1 MRADLIDIQVEDRGE
16 EVEISLYGILNEYQL
31 SAVREKIEML
41 VSGPGVFFY
50 VNLQNAR
57 FATEAYRSMFL
68 EVLNMVKKQNAT
80 LILIFYSEELDEYFA
95 RYRNIFEIYKS
106 REEYRKSGL
115 SKQVHL
121 VGLHYEKK
129 SISLSIG
136 FAISVA
142 LFLVGWTI
150 TMFAVVVGQGREISD
165 KQAQITAL
173 ESQKARY
180 IREIDRLESAIGPMR
195 KLGVVQDTTL
205 LSSFGAIQDWVTY
218 LENLEKN
225 RREK

>member
-1 MRADLIDIQVEDRGE
+1 
-16 EVEISLYGILNEYQL
+16 
-31 SAVREKIEML
+31 ML
-41 VSGPGVFFY
+41 VRGPGVFFF
-50 VNLQNAR
+50 VNLQNTR
-57 FATEAYRSMFL
+57 FTTEAYRGLFL
-68 EVLNMVKKQNAT
+68 EILNLVKQQNAT
-80 LILIFYSEELDEYFA
+80 LILLFDSDELNAYFD
-95 RYRNIFEIYKS
+95 RYRNIFEIYKN

>member
-16 EVEISLYGILNEYQL
+16 EVEISLYGILGEYQL
-31 SAVREKIEML
+31 SAVREKLEML
-41 VSGPGVFFY
+41 VRGPGVFFF
-50 VNLQNAR
+50 VNLQHAR
-57 FATEAYRSMFL
+57 FTTDAYRGLFL
-68 EVLNMVKKQNAT
+68 DD
-80 LILIFYSEELDEYFA
+80 SEELHAYFE
-95 RYRNIFEIYKS
+95 RYRNIFEIYRS
-106 REEYRKSGL
+106 REEYRKSGI
-115 SKQVHL
+115 SKQVNL
-121 VGLHYEKK
+121 VGVHYEKK
-129 SISLSIG
+129 SISLSPG

-142 LFLVGWTI
+142 LFLIGW
-150 TMFAVVVGQGREISD
+150 AVSLFVIVVGQGREISD

-218 LENLEKN
+218 LEYLEKT

>member
-16 EVEISLYGILNEYQL
+16 EVEISLFGILGEYQL
-31 SAVREKIEML
+31 SAVREKLEML
-41 VSGPGVFFY
+41 VCGPGVFFF

-57 FATEAYRSMFL
+57 FTTDAYRGLFL
-68 EVLNMVKKQNAT
+68 EMLNLVKQQNAT
-80 LILIFYSEELDEYFA
+80 LILLFDNDELNAYFE
-95 RYRNIFEIYKS
+95 RYKNIFEIYKN

-129 SISLSIG
+129 SISLSLG
-136 FAISVA
+136 FAISLA
-142 LFLVGWTI
+142 LFLIGWTI
-150 TMFAVVVGQGREISD
+150 TLFTVIVGQGREISD

-180 IREIDRLESAIGPMR
+180 RTLFPY
-195 KLGVVQDTTL
+195 TTL
-205 LSSFGAIQDWVTY
+205 FRSGYDFAEFVRGYPGLGHVFRKSG
-218 LENLEKN
+218 EKSA
-225 RREK
+225 

>member
-16 EVEISLYGILNEYQL
+16 EVEISLYVILGEYQL
-31 SAVREKIEML
+31 SAVREKLEML
-41 VSGPGVFFY
+41 VCGPGVFFF

-57 FATEAYRSMFL
+57 FTTEAYRGLFL
-68 EVLNMVKKQNAT
+68 EMLNLVKQQNAT
-80 LILIFYSEELDEYFA
+80 LILLFESDELNAYFE
-95 RYRNIFEIYKS
+95 RYRNIFEIYKN

-136 FAISVA
+136 LAVFIA
-142 LFLVGWTI
+142 LFLMGWTVTLFTI
-150 TMFAVVVGQGREISD
+150 VVGQGREISD
-165 KQAQITAL
+165 KQAQIPAL

>member
-16 EVEISLYGILNEYQL
+16 EVEISLYGILGEYQL
-31 SAVREKIEML
+31 SAVREKLEML
-41 VSGPGVFFY
+41 VRGPGGFFF
-50 VNLQNAR
+50 VNLQNA
-57 FATEAYRSMFL
+57 YRALFL
-68 EVLNMVKKQNAT
+68 EILNLVKQQKAT
-80 LILIFYSEELDEYFA
+80 LILIFENDELRAYFE
-95 RYRNIFEIYKS
+95 RYKNIFEIYRS

-121 VGLHYEKK
+121 VGLHYEKR
-129 SISLSIG
+129 SISLSPG
-136 FAISVA
+136 FAVSVA
-142 LFLVGWTI
+142 LFLVGWAI
-150 TMFAVVVGQGREISD
+150 TLFVIVVGQGREITD

-218 LENLEKN
+218 LEYLEKN